1 MFIVIIYK
9 TELNLLI
16 KRETFLS
23 LKKNWGELFIY
34 ITFN

>member
-16 KRETFLS
+16 KRETLLS
-23 LKKNWGELFIY
+23 LKNWGELFIY